1 MTTSAYPKFKVCA
14 AHVAPVFLDAPATI
28 DKACTLIAEASRAG
42 AKLIAFPES
51 FVPGFPVWAAV
62 QAPIKSHDF
71 FKRLAANSIEV
82 PGPEVAAICDAARDN
97 AIVVSIGISE
107 RSPVSVGCLWNTN
120 LLIDGDGN
128 LINHHRKL
136 VPTFYEKLVWA
147 NGDGEGLR
155 VSNTNIGKIGMLICG
170 ENTNPLARYS
180 LIAQGEQVHISSY
193 PPVWP
198 TRPANEP
205 GRYDLA
211 SAIRIRAGAH
221 SFEGKVFNVV
231 SSGFLDKRTL
241 EALRTIDRDGLETLE
256 NSPQAI
262 SMVLG
267 PSGEIISDTL
277 SDAEGLLYQDVDI
290 AQCVEPKQFHD
301 VVGYYNRFD
310 VFDLTVNRKRLAPIA
325 FVEGS
330 PVAGADTSTTGLPSH
345 NTDGAIPD
353 ERHRSCRASARIS
366 RRSRR
371 AMCARRLARS
381 TARSWRSVRPAASTS
396 TCSSSRTCRRLSI
409 SRRRAATN
417 IMSRRNPAR
426 TRRTT

>member
-1 MTTSAYPKFKVCA
+1 
-14 AHVAPVFLDAPATI
+14 
-28 DKACTLIAEASRAG
+28 
-42 AKLIAFPES
+42 
-51 FVPGFPVWAAV
+51 V
-62 QAPIKSHDF
+62 QAPIRSHDF

-82 PGPEVAAICDAARDN
+82 PGPEVATVCAAARDN

-107 RSPVSVGCLWNTN
+107 RSAVSVGCLWNTN
-120 LLIDGDGN
+120 LLIDADGN

-136 VPTFYEKLVWA
+136 VPTFYEKLIWA
-147 NGDGEGLR
+147 NGDGAGLR
-155 VSNTNIGKIGMLICG
+155 VSSTDIGKIGMLICG

-231 SSGFLDKRTL
+231 SSGFLDKATR
-241 EALRTIDRDGLETLE
+241 EALRTIDRDGLETLA

-277 SDAEGLLYQDVDI
+277 SETEGLLYQEVDI

-310 VFDLTVNRKRLAPIA
+310 VFDLKVNRKRLTPVA
-325 FVEGS
+325 FVDGLFEG
-330 PVAGADTSTTGLPSH
+330 D
-345 NTDGAIPD
+345 DD
-353 ERHRSCRASARIS
+353 
-366 RRSRR
+366 
-371 AMCARRLARS
+371 S
-381 TARSWRSVRPAASTS
+381 TADFS
-396 TCSSSRTCRRLSI
+396 
-409 SRRRAATN
+409 
-417 IMSRRNPAR
+417 
-426 TRRTT
+426 